1 MITDSRAAELG
12 GVSSA
17 AVSDTVALQARRYA
31 HPQFE
36 GRIVVRLVREN
47 LAEVEDLSLGVL
59 GFTPD
64 GDAGVGHVRNRA
76 IGFPAWPIITD
87 PANSR
92 HALNLVGDLNRA
104 AKLARSKAGPA
115 KELLDELAGRL
126 GNSAPHFLPTFLEEG
141 ARIFL
146 RNDNLSYAMQF
157 FNKAREAERVHG
169 LAIDEERH
177 RQVLL
182 EFALAGALSA
192 KELTNESKTLLE
204 RHAPADMRRLIR
216 AAGADRL
223 EVETGLLSALL
234 GSPAIEHAPTVFW
247 DGYSKPLIQLAKRD
261 ESVRQTLLGMA
272 PDRMRPDM
280 WIDVLEATGI
290 ADELRSGKHD
300 AAA

>member
-12 GVSSA
+12 GVSPT
-17 AVSDTVALQARRYA
+17 AVPDTVALQARRYV

-36 GRIVVRLVREN
+36 GRTVVRLAREN

-64 GDAGVGHVRNRA
+64 GAAGVGHVRNRA

-87 PANSR
+87 PPNAR

-146 RNDNLSYAMQF
+146 RNHNHTYAMQF

-182 EFALAGALSA
+182 EFALAG
-192 KELTNESKTLLE
+192 
-204 RHAPADMRRLIR
+204 R
-216 AAGADRL
+216 
-223 EVETGLLSALL
+223 
-234 GSPAIEHAPTVFW
+234 
-247 DGYSKPLIQLAKRD
+247 
-261 ESVRQTLLGMA
+261 
-272 PDRMRPDM
+272 
-280 WIDVLEATGI
+280 
-290 ADELRSGKHD
+290 
-300 AAA
+300 

>member
-12 GVSSA
+12 GVSSN
-17 AVSDTVALQARRYA
+17 AVPDTVALQARRYA

-115 KELLDELAGRL
+115 K
-126 GNSAPHFLPTFLEEG
+126 
-141 ARIFL
+141 
-146 RNDNLSYAMQF
+146 
-157 FNKAREAERVHG
+157 
-169 LAIDEERH
+169 
-177 RQVLL
+177 
-182 EFALAGALSA
+182 
-192 KELTNESKTLLE
+192 
-204 RHAPADMRRLIR
+204 
-216 AAGADRL
+216 
-223 EVETGLLSALL
+223 
-234 GSPAIEHAPTVFW
+234 
-247 DGYSKPLIQLAKRD
+247 
-261 ESVRQTLLGMA
+261 
-272 PDRMRPDM
+272 
-280 WIDVLEATGI
+280 
-290 ADELRSGKHD
+290 
-300 AAA
+300 